1 MSERKE
7 ALMRIVV
14 AIVTG
19 IILSLWKTLVQL
31 LVIVNWFIVIF
42 TGERNKGLAEFC
54 EIWNT
59 QVYVFLK
66 YITFVSNDR
75 PFPFTSLAKN
85 MDKFE

>member
-54 EIWNT
+54 EIWST

-75 PFPFTSLAKN
+75 PFPFTSLTKN
-85 MDKFE
+85 MGKFK